1 MSRLVSF
8 PPALDSNP
16 YQRLLYEHLAAE
28 GFEVV
33 EGEGVEEGFLR
44 FRWIARH
51 RADVDILHFHWPQGL
66 WHHHGGPAALRRPLS
81 WVKLALL
88 AARLPFARRLGY
100 RLVWTIHQVNP
111 HEGGGRLDRTG
122 ARVLARNCD
131 LLLAHDEATAADA
144 RARLGRAARNVEIV
158 PHGNYRGVYPAGR
171 PREEA
176 RAELGIAPDA
186 FTFLCFGEIRAYKG
200 IDRLLEAFT
209 AAELPGARLV
219 IAGRP
224 VDQASDAAVRE
235 AAARDPRIVPL
246 LGFVP
251 DERVTELFAASD
263 AAVLSR
269 KPGTSG
275 SLLLA
280 LSLDTPV
287 VAPQAP
293 AYDDLLDGGAAG
305 WLFDAAEPG
314 ALAAALAAAASDP
327 EAARAKAA
335 AAGKVADRLAWPGIA
350 AQVAELLRAQPRRPR
365 RRSSS
370 SSATTSGARQA
381 THGP

>member
-1 MSRLVSF
+1 M
-8 PPALDSNP
+8 
-16 YQRLLYEHLAAE
+16 
-28 GFEVV
+28 
-33 EGEGVEEGFLR
+33 
-44 FRWIARH
+44 
-51 RADVDILHFHWPQGL
+51 
-66 WHHHGGPAALRRPLS
+66 
-81 WVKLALL
+81 
-88 AARLPFARRLGY
+88 
-100 RLVWTIHQVNP
+100 NP
-111 HEGGGRLDRTG
+111 HEGGGRLDRAG

-251 DERVTELFAASD
+251 DERVTELFAAGD

-287 VAPQAP
+287 VAPRAP

-314 ALAAALAAAASDP
+314 ALAAALASAAADP
-327 EAARAKAA
+327 RGGSREGRRR
-335 AAGKVADRLAWPGIA
+335 GRGSPTGWPGPA
-350 AQVAELLRAQPRRPR
+350 SR
-365 RRSSS
+365 RRSPSCCELS
-370 SSATTSGARQA
+370 RAGRGGGARRA
-381 THGP
+381 RPPPRARARRRTARRSRSPRGSARAGAARRRARRRAAPPWPAGPRRA